1 MFVHDG
7 QFGFSL
13 FRFVASAMVALFGPA
28 MTGEALAIVA
38 ALAWF
43 FAVRALAREFVGG
56 DGVWAV
62 AIFAVLLPNAYGAP
76 YPFGFAELKAIPRP
90 FAEARVRGGLAAL
103 AARREIVCL
112 CCLGAAALLH
122 PIMALAGFGVFVAV
136 HGLEDKRWLWF
147 CACAGTVSILAGAL
161 GLPLMD
167 RLFIAIDPSVR
178 SLNDFSQR
186 LFVSK
191 PLADRIVSAAHR
203 PDGDKR
209 DCRPPPAR
217 ARPADPCG
225 DHRGWFGRHSDRRD
239 FWRLPFV
246 ASRRSS
252 SALAHGLADGCRRS
266 DGLGRLRR

>member
-1 MFVHDG
+1 M
-7 QFGFSL
+7 
-13 FRFVASAMVALFGPA
+13 
-28 MTGEALAIVA
+28 
-38 ALAWF
+38 
-43 FAVRALAREFVGG
+43 
-56 DGVWAV
+56 WAV
-62 AIFAVLLPNAYGAP
+62 VIFAVLLPNAYGAP

-90 FAEARVRGGLAAL
+90 FAEALVLAGLAAL
-103 AARREIVCL
+103 AARREIVCV

-136 HGLEDKRWLWF
+136 LGLEDRRWLWF

-167 RLFIAIDPSVR
+167 RLFIAIDPSLR
-178 SLNDFSQR
+178 SLNESRNAF
-186 LFVSK
+186 LFPK
-191 PLADRIVSAAHR
+191 PLADRIVPAAHR
-203 PDGDKR
+203 PDGDNR
-209 DCRPPPAR
+209 DCRPRPAR
-217 ARPADPCG
+217 PRPADSCG

-239 FWRLPFV
+239 FWRLAFV